1 MVPARAHFNGER
13 LRETLT
19 QFTVKNIENVNK
31 VNRERW
37 RLLIDRFWARRPG
50 SSLYGG
56 IFRSIFLFSKFCLK
70 KLLQLRASL
79 MVKSGS
85 GVIFFDQFFLCY
97 KFCLKKILWVPGQPR
112 VCHSALYW
120 FVLAFSFTALY
131 QFILPS
137 SWHFVS
143 LILAA
148 EYFRWIEVWCKE
160 KCTNFSGAQFDHS
173 QYCTH
178 WKSTKFSNHIICR
191 LSKRSS

>member
-1 MVPARAHFNGER
+1 MANKLVRYRPVHFWNFEIR
-13 LRETLT
+13 LRNAISVIST
-19 QFTVKNIENVNK
+19 
-31 VNRERW
+31 NRERW

-131 QFILPS
+131 HDVTITF
-137 SWHFVS
+137 
-143 LILAA
+143 
-148 EYFRWIEVWCKE
+148 KE
-160 KCTNFSGAQFDHS
+160 NHRRNWMNCQ
-173 QYCTH
+173 
-178 WKSTKFSNHIICR
+178 TKDPENR
-191 LSKRSS
+191 LKLS